1 MKVNFDLEEKCAPI
15 RHFTLS
21 AGHSVYQIT
30 SQTITAHLGIEKTES
45 MPAPIILQAA

>member
-1 MKVNFDLEEKCAPI
+1 MKVNFDLEENVPI
-15 RHFTLS
+15 RHFTLF

-30 SQTITAHLGIEKTES
+30 SLPITAHLGIQKTES